1 MILMREDMVVINMI
15 KNNYDMRTKTE
26 DDFMDNLKILDK
38 DKHNVEEFAFNF
50 NFPVFSI
57 YDWYLYNATRDKI
70 ETIIKYINM

>member
-15 KNNYDMRTKTE
+15 KKNYDMRTKT
-26 DDFMDNLKILDK
+26 K